1 MSARA
6 ICCMLLASACTA
18 FSLAPAA
25 AQAAPA
31 SPPAAAEAPASAPD
45 TAPNATPA
53 PAAAQTAAV
62 PAGGAPAAA
71 ATAAPTGAFGAFSKN
86 SNQPID
92 IESDTLVVHDR
103 EQYATFLGNVKA
115 VQGTT
120 TLRSKELK
128 VHYVGG
134 AANSLTGAGPKAAAA
149 PAPPAAPGATPP
161 AAGEQAASATPKPAG
176 AGGLGDAGNQISKIE
191 ARGDVVITTDQD
203 QTTTSDWALYDV
215 PAQLVTVGGN
225 VVLTQGKNV
234 LKGDRLVIDLKT
246 GESRFENT
254 GNGSTGGKI
263 RALFMPKQDA
273 AAKTGKAGDGQ
284 TNKDKAPSEP
294 AAQDA
299 ADDGQ
304 PAPQEATGEGASA
317 EQEAPT
323 PLFPGL
329 PH

>member
-1 MSARA
+1 MNARTV
-6 ICCMLLASACTA
+6 CCLFLASGFAA
-18 FSLAPAA
+18 LGLAPAL
-25 AQAAPA
+25 AQTAPA
-31 SPPAAAEAPASAPD
+31 SPPNAAEVPASASD
-45 TAPNATPA
+45 TAPA
-53 PAAAQTAAV
+53 PADA
-62 PAGGAPAAA
+62 APAAA
-71 ATAAPTGAFGAFSKN
+71 ATGAATGAFGAFSKN

-134 AANSLTGAGPKAAAA
+134 GADSLTGAAPKPAAA
-149 PAPPAAPGATPP
+149 PAPATPSATPP
-161 AAGEQAASATPKPAG
+161 AAGDQVAAAPKPAG
-176 AGGLGDAGNQISKIE
+176 GGALGDGGNQISKIE
-191 ARGDVVITTDQD
+191 ARGEVIITTDQD

-273 AAKTGKAGDGQ
+273 AAKNGKAGDGE
-284 TNKDKAPSEP
+284 TSKDAKGPSK
-294 AAQDA
+294 
-299 ADDGQ
+299 
-304 PAPQEATGEGASA
+304 PAPQDVTDDSKPAPQDATDDGTSA

-329 PH
+329 PQ